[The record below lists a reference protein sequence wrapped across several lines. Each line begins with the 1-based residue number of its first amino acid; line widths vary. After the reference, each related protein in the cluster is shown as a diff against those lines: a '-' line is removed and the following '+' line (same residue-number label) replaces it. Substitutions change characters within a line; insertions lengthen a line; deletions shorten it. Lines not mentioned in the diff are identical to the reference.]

1 MLFCNPRVTKI
12 EMAVKRQIPAFV
24 ARTLAIRRFDRK
36 AHNVA
41 GRKYNTTTATNTNA
55 KNGRDTTNASTIYKT
70 PAITA
75 VIIVEARSSCLPGSA
90 IRENTLTRLMKS
102 DPISRIDRNHALHK
116 YGGMGCPAV

>member
-55 KNGRDTTNASTIYKT
+55 KNGRDTTNASTIYKN
-70 PAITA
+70 A
-75 VIIVEARSSCLPGSA
+75 G
-90 IRENTLTRLMKS
+90 
-102 DPISRIDRNHALHK
+102 D
-116 YGGMGCPAV
+116 YGGDYCGSSKLLFTWFSHPRKYANTTDEIRPDFTH